1 MMYHD
6 NMDWNIFKK
15 RPKIGLALGGGG
27 PKGLAH
33 VGVISVLERHNIPI
47 DYIAGTSAGSIA
59 GAFYAAKKNTTEIE
73 KYILDKKWWEMLNL
87 MMDPSFREGILQGKH
102 FCCFLENFLG
112 ENLTF
117 DHLKIPFTA
126 VSVNLQNGRTM
137 PLHKGSVVRAVLAS
151 CAAPLLFKPVKI
163 DEDYLIDG
171 GLTNQVPVTIVK
183 KMGADI
189 VIAVNLTNKLTDSQI
204 DEKMNFID
212 VSSRSIHI
220 MLNTIASYQVREADI
235 VINPDLNW
243 MHWRSLL
250 SQEEKIKAIKKG
262 EEAMEKQV
270 LHLQEIILSKTP
282 LIPLLVKKIKHFFT

>member
-1 MMYHD
+1 MYD
-6 NMDWNIFKK
+6 DIMDWNTFKK

-27 PKGLAH
+27 PRGLGH
-33 VGVISVLERHNIPI
+33 LGVINVLQRHNIPI
-47 DYIAGTSAGSIA
+47 DCIAGTSAGSIA

-73 KYILDKKWWEMLNL
+73 KYILDKKWWDMLNL

-102 FCCFLENFLG
+102 FCCFLEDFLG

-117 DHLKIPFTA
+117 DQLHIPFIA
-126 VSVNLQNGRTM
+126 VSVNLQNGNTT

-163 DEDYLIDG
+163 GDDYLVDG
-171 GLTNQVPVTIVK
+171 GLTSQVPVKIVK

-189 VIAVNLTNKLTDSQI
+189 VIAVNLTNNTTQSGI
-204 DEKMNFID
+204 DEKMNFVE
-212 VSSRSIHI
+212 VSSRAIHI
-220 MLNTIASYQVREADI
+220 MLNTIASYQVQEADI

-262 EEAMEKQV
+262 EEAMEKQI
-270 LHLQEIILSKTP
+270 LHLQEIMLSKTP
-282 LIPLLVKKIKHFFT
+282 FIPSLIKKMRHLFS